1 MDRKRQRIEDP
12 AICHGC
18 GRRPDCQGCMEYFAF
33 VEGVEDKEYNQQ
45 LKTLDTQRMLLQI
58 RADLEREMA
67 EYDPDQIST
76 TAQLVNTLFEAAAV
90 ITAMGRR
97 SGTIQEDDRN
107 KLNAL
112 NQHAWDGMAMIN
124 GYADEDDSV
133 TQASHTSTER
143 ETTP

>member
-1 MDRKRQRIEDP
+1 MDRKRKADP

-33 VEGVEDKEYNQQ
+33 VEGVEDKNYNQQ
-45 LKTLDTQRMLLQI
+45 SKTHDARRMLQQM
-58 RADLEREMA
+58 RMDLEKEMT
-67 EYDPDQIST
+67 EYNPDRLL
-76 TAQLVNTLFEAAAV
+76 TAVQLVNTLFEAATV
-90 ITAMGRR
+90 ITSMGRR
-97 SGTIQEDDRN
+97 SDAVHEDDKT

-124 GYADEDDSV
+124 GYADEDESV